1 MRMDYIL
8 LGELGLGCGSFGP
21 GIRKEE
27 FSDISRNGLL
37 ASCYNMVG
45 GEELERRGQRWTMIC
60 VHCLLMNN
68 PE

>member
-1 MRMDYIL
+1 MDCIL

-37 ASCYNMVG
+37 ASCYYMVG
-45 GEELERRGQRWTMIC
+45 GEEGAEVDNDLC
-60 VHCLLMNN
+60 SLLTN
-68 PE
+68 E